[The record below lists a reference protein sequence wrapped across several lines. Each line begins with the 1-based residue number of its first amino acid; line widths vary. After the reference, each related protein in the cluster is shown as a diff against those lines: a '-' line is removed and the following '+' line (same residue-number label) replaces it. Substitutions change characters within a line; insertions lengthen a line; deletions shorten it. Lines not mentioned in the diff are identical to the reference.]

1 MQYLVPKFWDE
12 ESLWLIGVTLRT
24 HVENKLKI
32 PAHNQHPVIC
42 LYSQY
47 SARVKSHYEM
57 VIDIYTSCRLL
68 FWNITDTS
76 SLFPSI
82 THSHYHKT
90 RQITINMVAVSN
102 NIRDGWISIPFSG
115 GARDQTPAP
124 AYSYT
129 AAANHFATPQY
140 DAQTSL
146 ATAAAASRRSPSPRY
161 TLPTSLPSVI
171 EMQDLGAGAATCDSQ
186 TETPQ
191 TSTSP
196 TNASQS
202 DTADVL
208 PTPATQPKKQHGAA
222 YRTASFVLKTVV
234 LAIGIVAIGVLI
246 YGLIYGIY
254 ELFVLIFFR

>member
-1 MQYLVPKFWDE
+1 MQYLVHRFWDE

-76 SLFPSI
+76 SLFLSI

-140 DAQTSL
+140 DAQTSP
-146 ATAAAASRRSPSPRY
+146 ATAAPSSRY

-171 EMQDLGAGAATCDSQ
+171 EMQDLSAGASTCDSQ
-186 TETPQ
+186 TDTPQ

-234 LAIGIVAIGVLI
+234 FAIGIAAVGVLI
-246 YGLIYGIY
+246 YGLGYGIY
-254 ELFVLIFFR
+254 ELFVWVFHD